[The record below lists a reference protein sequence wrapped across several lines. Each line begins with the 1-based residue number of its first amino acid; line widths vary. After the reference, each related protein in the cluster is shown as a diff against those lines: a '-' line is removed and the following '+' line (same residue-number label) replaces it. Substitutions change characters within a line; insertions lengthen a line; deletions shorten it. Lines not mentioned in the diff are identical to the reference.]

1 MKKTL
6 LKNYWPLYTMII
18 AITVVM
24 RYFCQAADS
33 DKLLWIL
40 APTARWVSILSG
52 IPFAYLPHM
61 GYVNHLHQFLIA
73 PSCSGSKFM
82 LLSFLMLTL
91 SFLHRMK
98 ERKAGYLWF
107 GFSMIFAYVSTI
119 LVNGIRITASIY
131 LPVFLEKKGLMKGA
145 LTPDRLHTM
154 IGTFTYFLFLC
165 LIYLA
170 AAAVSRYMILQAEK
184 EHAVSAD
191 NCLPALVNVPCRN
204 DTYVSYF
211 KLAVP
216 VFWYLLIVLALPF
229 VKRIYRN
236 EWEGF
241 GQYAALIL
249 GVCMTIIVV
258 LHFLR
263 LLHRRMHT

>member
-6 LKNYWPLYTMII
+6 LKNYWPLYTLII
-18 AITVVM
+18 IITVIM
-24 RYFCQAADS
+24 RDFCRAADS

-40 APTARWVSILSG
+40 TPTARWVSILSG

-91 SFLHRMK
+91 SFLYRIK

-107 GFSMIFAYVSTI
+107 GFSMVFAYVSTI
-119 LVNGIRITASIY
+119 FVNGIRITASIY
-131 LPVFLEKKGLMKGA
+131 LPMFLEKKGLMKGA

-154 IGTFTYFLFLC
+154 IGTATYFLFLC

-170 AAAVSRYMILQAEK
+170 AAMISR
-184 EHAVSAD
+184 
-191 NCLPALVNVPCRN
+191 CLSALVNAPFEN
-204 DTYVSYF
+204 DTCVSKF
-211 KLAVP
+211 RLAIP
-216 VFWYLLIVLALPF
+216 AFWYLLIVLALPF
-229 VKRIYRN
+229 VKRIYQN

-241 GQYAALIL
+241 GQYTALIL
-249 GVCMTIIVV
+249 GVCVTITVI
-258 LHFLR
+258 LHCLR
-263 LLHRRMHT
+263 LLRRRMHT